1 MQAFFFCLSLI
12 VGPRMLWLISR
23 GSWLVNMQQCPPL
36 ATIWV
41 YIIVQLDLLPAVV
54 GLAIVVGWVKW
65 QGLKF
70 TS

>member
-1 MQAFFFCLSLI
+1 MFTLS
-12 VGPRMLWLISR
+12 
-23 GSWLVNMQQCPPL
+23 QCPPL